1 MGPATSNR
9 RGGQSLTVLDEA
21 VTVLD
26 DPPVQLRVRGL
37 SVGWGG
43 GRGEHSWIFCSE
55 VSLSDGNEIKKRT
68 KGKRDKDGD
77 KEETISLSLAFN
89 DFTPALYLQSADLW
103 LFNAVLVLLS
113 VQYFTGNAN
122 G

>member
-43 GRGEHSWIFCSE
+43 GWEGGTQLDLLLRGQ
-55 VSLSDGNEIKKRT
+55 
-68 KGKRDKDGD
+68 
-77 KEETISLSLAFN
+77 
-89 DFTPALYLQSADLW
+89 PQ
-103 LFNAVLVLLS
+103 
-113 VQYFTGNAN
+113 
-122 G
+122 